1 MNGQYLNF
9 HTYEGYVY
17 QTWSEAASFV
27 GKAKRYPTKFK
38 LLKVSKQAINSNHCQ
53 RYSPLISANILR
65 TDQR

>member
-17 QTWSEAASFV
+17 QTWSEAASFA
-27 GKAKRYPTKFK
+27 GKAIRNPTEFK
-38 LLKVSKQAINSNHCQ
+38 LLKVSKLAMSSNHCQ